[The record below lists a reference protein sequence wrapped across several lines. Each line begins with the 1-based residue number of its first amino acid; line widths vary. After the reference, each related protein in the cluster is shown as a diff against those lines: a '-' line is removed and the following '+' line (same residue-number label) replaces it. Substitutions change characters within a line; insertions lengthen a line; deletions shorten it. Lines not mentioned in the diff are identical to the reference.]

1 MGLLARCRSEPRF
14 ARTLKLLLAA
24 VLAAPQAPAAGQ
36 AVHEL
41 RTPAEQ
47 SNFQR
52 YTDHQEMWDYLV
64 ALRGSSPDMRLGT
77 YGETREGRELPYAI
91 FSRPLISQ
99 PSDAALLGKPVVLL
113 AANVHGGER
122 TFRES
127 LLILLREIATP
138 GTSANRLLDD
148 MVILAAPQIN
158 PDGFEA
164 TPRGQRGNAW
174 GIDLNRDYIKLGH
187 PEISNYV
194 GNLLNRW
201 NPHLYV
207 DGHNG
212 GVYPYNVTYQ
222 CPSHASPDQRLTAL
236 CDDEI
241 FPAIDRAL
249 EAQNFKSWYYNV
261 GAPNEE
267 RWTTGGSQA
276 RIGRNYGGFVN
287 SVGILFE
294 SPGWQ
299 DMRTG
304 VRSGEIA
311 LRAVLDYVRQ
321 NPDRLMATVNRA
333 RRETLVMGLS
343 AHGEVAVQMEYGP
356 DDRRVNYEIAVGQG
370 DQRRAVPVQNAQL
383 IKRPIPTRTRP
394 RPYAYL
400 LPRYAEQA
408 IAMLRRHGITVEQLQ
423 DSVRLEVQAYT
434 IAGLEYT
441 RQYNHAAAVQVT
453 VGESITVDR
462 TFPRGTY
469 VVPTGQVL
477 GRVVAH
483 MLEPETDDNVVYWN
497 TMDAWLPR
505 PAAPAAPANADRY
518 GESVQRA
525 EQQGPPLV
533 PIYKLMTPRPLP
545 ARIVE

>member
-1 MGLLARCRSEPRF
+1 
-14 ARTLKLLLAA
+14 
-24 VLAAPQAPAAGQ
+24 
-36 AVHEL
+36 
-41 RTPAEQ
+41 
-47 SNFQR
+47 
-52 YTDHQEMWDYLV
+52 
-64 ALRGSSPDMRLGT
+64 
-77 YGETREGRELPYAI
+77 
-91 FSRPLISQ
+91 
-99 PSDAALLGKPVVLL
+99 
-113 AANVHGGER
+113 
-122 TFRES
+122 
-127 LLILLREIATP
+127 
-138 GTSANRLLDD
+138 
-148 MVILAAPQIN
+148 
-158 PDGFEA
+158 
-164 TPRGQRGNAW
+164 
-174 GIDLNRDYIKLGH
+174 
-187 PEISNYV
+187 V

-201 NPHLYV
+201 SPHLYV

-249 EAQNFKSWYYNV
+249 EAQNYKSWYYNV

-267 RWTTGGSQA
+267 RWPTGGSQA

-311 LRAVLDYVRQ
+311 LRAVLDYVAQ
-321 NPDRLMATVNRA
+321 NPDRLMTTVNRA

-343 AHGEVAVQMEYGP
+343 AEGEVAVRMEYGP
-356 DDRRVNYEIAVGQG
+356 EDRRVNYEIAVGQG
-370 DQRRAVPVQNAQL
+370 AQRRAVPVQNAQI
-383 IKRPIPTRTRP
+383 IKRPIPTVTRP
-394 RPYAYL
+394 RPYAYI
-400 LPRYAEQA
+400 LPRDAEQA

-434 IAGLEYT
+434 IAGLDYT

-453 VGESITVDR
+453 VGEVLTVDR

-505 PAAPAAPANADRY
+505 PAAPAATGNAD
-518 GESVQRA
+518 GDDEPVQRA
-525 EQQGPPLV
+525 QQQEPPLV
-533 PIYKLMTPRPLP
+533 PIYKLMAPRPLP

>member
-1 MGLLARCRSEPRF
+1 MGLLALRLSGPRL
-14 ARTLKLLLAA
+14 AGTMTLLALMLG
-24 VLAAPQAPAAGQ
+24 VPQAPALGQ

-52 YTDHQEMWDYLV
+52 YTDHEEMWEYLV
-64 ALRGSSPDMRLGT
+64 ALRAGSPDMRLGT

-99 PSDAALLGKPVVLL
+99 PSEAALLGKPVVLL

-138 GTSANRLLDD
+138 GTPANRLLDD

-187 PEISNYV
+187 PETSNYV

-249 EAQNFKSWYYNV
+249 EAQKYKSWYYNV

-267 RWTTGGSQA
+267 RWPTGGSQA

-311 LRAVLDYVRQ
+311 LRAVLDYVGQ
-321 NPDRLMATVNRA
+321 NPDRLMTTVNRA

-343 AHGEVAVQMEYGP
+343 AEGEVAVQMVYGP
-356 DDRRVNYEIAVGQG
+356 EDRRVRYEIAVGQG
-370 DQRRAVPVQNAQL
+370 DQRRAVPVQDAQL
-383 IKRPIPTRTRP
+383 IKKPIPTVTRP
-394 RPYAYL
+394 RPYAYI
-400 LPRYAEQA
+400 LPRDAEQA

-453 VGESITVDR
+453 VGEVITMDR

-505 PAAPAAPANADRY
+505 PAVPAAAANANPND
-518 GESVQRA
+518 EPVQRA
-525 EQQGPPLV
+525 QQQEPPLV
-533 PIYKLMTPRPLP
+533 PIYKLMSPRPLP

>member
-1 MGLLARCRSEPRF
+1 MGLLALRLSGPRL
-14 ARTLKLLLAA
+14 AGTLTLLALMLA
-24 VLAAPQAPAAGQ
+24 VSQAPALGQ
-36 AVHEL
+36 PVHEL
-41 RTPAEQ
+41 RTSAEQ

-64 ALRGSSPDMRLGT
+64 ALRAGSPDMRLGT

-99 PSDAALLGKPVVLL
+99 PSEAALLGKPVVLL

-201 NPHLYV
+201 SPHLYV

-249 EAQNFKSWYYNV
+249 EAQNYKSWYYNV

-267 RWTTGGSQA
+267 RWPTGGSQA

-311 LRAVLDYVRQ
+311 LRAVLDYVAQ
-321 NPDRLMATVNRA
+321 NPDRLMTTVNRA

-343 AHGEVAVQMEYGP
+343 AEGEVAVRMEYGP
-356 DDRRVNYEIAVGQG
+356 EDRRVNYEIAVGQG
-370 DQRRAVPVQNAQL
+370 AQRRAVPVQNAQI
-383 IKRPIPTRTRP
+383 IKRPIPTVTRP
-394 RPYAYL
+394 RPYAYI
-400 LPRYAEQA
+400 LPRDAEQA

-434 IAGLEYT
+434 IAGLDYT

-453 VGESITVDR
+453 VGEVLTVDR

-505 PAAPAAPANADRY
+505 PAAPAATGNAD
-518 GESVQRA
+518 GDDEPVQRA
-525 EQQGPPLV
+525 QQQEPPLV
-533 PIYKLMTPRPLP
+533 PIYKLMAPRPLP